1 MATIL
6 GWTLEINHFFV
17 SMFGNTLAFSKLPL
31 KDILSTQKDIMNNF
45 LTIANDIYKFAC
57 KLNCDQQYKWHKNLQ
72 MTENELIRLR
82 FHIEKS
88 ISIINSIESDHLD
101 YEAQMRRLRDVTAR
115 FQPLMNR
122 IDCNLIGIQQELG
135 LPSPST
141 VASAMLTSSPSTNP
155 QSLIA
160 NEGNDMLVITEGGG
174 MMPKKV
180 KPSSVKH
187 LTNNAD
193 SKSDIVVL
201 LEGFEGEIYSTLSSS
216 SFEEDDE
223 WESQNRSSSPR
234 KVYHSNMKSSDEKYC
249 TCIIS

>member
-31 KDILSTQKDIMNNF
+31 KDILSTQEDIMNNF

-135 LPSPST
+135 LPSSST
-141 VASAMLTSSPSTNP
+141 VASAMLTSSPSANP
-155 QSLIA
+155 QSLIT
-160 NEGNDMLVITEGGG
+160 NGENGMLAITDGGG
-174 MMPKKV
+174 MMPNKV
-180 KPSSVKH
+180 SLSSVKY

-193 SKSDIVVL
+193 SKSEIVHSSSKDEYLTVSDRESDIVVL
-201 LEGFEGEIYSTLSSS
+201 LEGVDYSS
-216 SFEEDDE
+216 SFVEDV
-223 WESQNRSSSPR
+223 PV
-234 KVYHSNMKSSDEKYC
+234 KPSDEKYC

>member
-17 SMFGNTLAFSKLPL
+17 SMFGNTLTFSKLPL
-31 KDILSTQKDIMNNF
+31 KDILSTQKNIMNNF
-45 LTIANDIYKFAC
+45 LIIANDIYKFA
-57 KLNCDQQYKWHKNLQ
+57 LQQNSNLQYKWHKNLQ

-155 QSLIA
+155 QSLAA
-160 NEGNDMLVITEGGG
+160 NEGNGMLAITEGGG
-174 MMPKKV
+174 IKV
-180 KPSSVKH
+180 DKVSPSSVKY
-187 LTNNAD
+187 LTNNI
-193 SKSDIVVL
+193 SKSEMVHSSSKDEYLTVSDRESDIVVL
-201 LEGFEGEIYSTLSSS
+201 LEGVDYSS
-216 SFEEDDE
+216 SFVEDV
-223 WESQNRSSSPR
+223 PV
-234 KVYHSNMKSSDEKYC
+234 KPSDEKYC